1 MSKFVPTG
9 RVATSLSASVDT
21 ARLIDV
27 QAPDRRSLVFS
38 QITVVRPALGLFA
51 STVVAAG
58 VADNVIVVSVD
69 GGCEGVRGVK
79 DGKISATSQ
88 QYPLLM
94 ASMGVDA
101 IVDYINTGNKVS
113 GYTDTGVTLIADKAV
128 EGVDSKDT
136 VYGLE
141 ACWGE

>member
-58 VADNVIVVSVD
+58 VAESNPTPAGST
-69 GGCEGVRGVK
+69 VR
-79 DGKISATSQ
+79 
-88 QYPLLM
+88 
-94 ASMGVDA
+94 
-101 IVDYINTGNKVS
+101 
-113 GYTDTGVTLIADKAV
+113 
-128 EGVDSKDT
+128 
-136 VYGLE
+136 
-141 ACWGE
+141 